1 MADLNLQVKLKGVDE
16 GLQKTLLGLET
27 SLKNISEITK
37 GIDFSSIAKIVKS
50 QTSSITSS
58 VQQASSGISKL
69 DSQLAKL
76 EAKTI
81 TLNPKNGQ
89 QLFEK
94 AVEKFTA
101 PKNIIGQTYGD
112 SVVKGLGILI
122 QADKAATN
130 EMIKNDEKRTAE
142 EKKLDA
148 EVTKFFIDE
157 NNKRLSSYKKFL
169 TESKSFA
176 EKEAKDNFKIK
187 QEETKKI
194 SDLILSSNKSVA
206 AQVQRLGNSNN
217 IFTKGGNSTLSEMSQ
232 FYTKQAKEAEKATNE
247 MIKNDEKR
255 TAEEKKLDA
264 EVTKFFIGEN
274 NKRLSS
280 YKKFLTESKSFAEK
294 EAKDNF
300 KIKQEETKKI
310 SDLILSSNKSVAA
323 QVQRLGNS
331 NNLFTKGGNSTL
343 SEMSQFYTKQAK
355 EAEKATREAEKAQKA
370 VDNLAVKS
378 NGLFKGFKEGL
389 TSGLL
394 GRGFVSG
401 AGFAAGLASIRAV
414 VGAIGAAK
422 DELVRAEQ
430 ASRLFERSL
439 REIKSLGT
447 IVDDKQLNE
456 IGNKLKD
463 LSIVYGTDL
472 KSQTEGFY
480 TTVSNGVRDT
490 SEAMAVLNAANTL
503 ALSGLGDVNKSVT
516 LLTDT
521 MNVFGKGNITA
532 AEAADLAFNAVNF
545 GKIRVD
551 ELTSSMGK
559 ILPLGNILGL
569 SFKEMAASLA
579 VLTTQ
584 GLSARERVIQL
595 QGVFNQLIKNQDK
608 LPKGL
613 ELSTIATKGWV
624 NWLRELEKAT
634 KGNVGELASFFTN
647 IRALQGA
654 IGLTGDSTDKLAK
667 TMAEFEKNS
676 NAAQVASEE
685 LRKSMQFQ
693 SDAIT
698 SQYEVSIISYGKTFS
713 GVFLTLK
720 KAAVDFFTYFLSQ
733 NEKLSIFKSGAKS
746 QTEANLQKQ
755 LTEEQKKLATLQQT
769 AKTNNILNPFFINK
783 SLSDELSLQEK
794 KVKILEE
801 QKALRAFELRGTT
814 ETASAFIKQA
824 TTIDQ
829 VEAATAKLRE
839 TSELAALEQGKLA
852 LQGKLDVREGNIFL
866 SKGEKEAVLRNID
879 EIENRIKELKAPK
892 GSRLGVPD
900 GDSVFTGTGSG
911 VSKSAKSAADTYID
925 TLQKELGRQAKNIN
939 LDKVNEL
946 LLDKLRIRS
955 DNNLAVKDISQII
968 SSIKGA
974 LDAGLV
980 SPSLEGQATYL
991 EKLIG
996 ADKIAKDTI
1005 TQKAK
1010 DIKQQVTD
1018 VFAVL
1023 PSQYDA
1029 TKGNA
1034 LIDTIIDDTSI
1045 QNKVALLTKIDN
1057 LLFRIRGESSELG
1070 LKKIAQGANQGLNKI
1085 AEELPDSVAKKEEE
1099 ARARQVKQMETLRS
1113 LTEGV
1118 SDAFF
1123 RAADASES
1131 FGTALTKNLQQVA
1144 KQIVETYI
1152 KTLILNSVL
1161 GAFSKEPKTTNGAT
1175 FDIPTSSGSLLTRSL
1190 TGSNATGGEVH
1201 GLGSGTS
1208 DSNIVAL
1215 SSGEAVLTA
1224 RSTRALK
1231 KTLGGDIIKKLNRLG
1246 GGDFGAVSILSS
1258 MANLG
1263 DNLDGLGRYASGGE
1277 VANSSF
1283 PSATQTAGVK
1293 IINNTSTPIQQ
1304 DNVITK
1310 RTLEGL
1316 VTEIIISDQRSNG
1329 SINKSMKS
1337 SYGLSQRGV
1346 F

>member
-69 DSQLAKL
+69 DGQIAKL
-76 EAKTI
+76 QAKTI

-94 AVEKFTA
+94 AVDKFTS

-217 IFTKGGNSTLSEMSQ
+217 
-232 FYTKQAKEAEKATNE
+232 
-247 MIKNDEKR
+247 
-255 TAEEKKLDA
+255 
-264 EVTKFFIGEN
+264 
-274 NKRLSS
+274 
-280 YKKFLTESKSFAEK
+280 
-294 EAKDNF
+294 
-300 KIKQEETKKI
+300 
-310 SDLILSSNKSVAA
+310 
-323 QVQRLGNS
+323 
-331 NNLFTKGGNSTL
+331 LFTKGGNSTL
-343 SEMSQFYTKQAK
+343 SDMSKFYTKQAK
-355 EAEKATREAEKAQKA
+355 EAEVATRNLEKAQG
-370 VDNLAVKS
+370 
-378 NGLFKGFKEGL
+378 GLLKGFKEGL

-401 AGFAAGLASIRAV
+401 AGFAAGLASIRAII
-414 VGAIGAAK
+414 GAIGSAK
-422 DELVRAEQ
+422 DELIRAEE

-447 IVDDKQLNE
+447 IVDDRQLSNL
-456 IGNKLKD
+456 GNKLKG
-463 LSIVYGTDL
+463 LSIAYGTDL

-584 GLSARERVIQL
+584 GLSTRERVIQL
-595 QGVFNQLIKNQDK
+595 LGVFNQLIKNQDK

-624 NWLRELEKAT
+624 NWLRELEKST

-685 LRKSMQFQ
+685 IRKSMQFQ
-693 SDAIT
+693 SEAIT
-698 SQYEVSIISYGKTFS
+698 SQYEVAILAYGRRFS

-720 KAAVDFFTYFLSQ
+720 RLAVDFFTYFMAQ
-733 NEKLSIFKSGAKS
+733 NEELGLFKDGAKS
-746 QTEANLQKQ
+746 QTEANLKKG
-755 LTEEQKKLATLQQT
+755 LAEESEKFKNLYERSQRQSITFGDTVSEEELDTQIKKV
-769 AKTNNILNPFFINK
+769 NILK
-783 SLSDELSLQEK
+783 
-794 KVKILEE
+794 E
-801 QKALRAFELRGTT
+801 QIALRAFELRGTT

-824 TTIDQ
+824 TSIDQ

-866 SKGEKEAVLRNID
+866 SKVEKEAVLRNID
-879 EIENRIKELKAPK
+879 EIDKRIQALKAPK
-892 GSRLGVPD
+892 GSRLGITD
-900 GDSVFTGTGSG
+900 GDSVFAGTGSG

-925 TLQKELGRQAKNIN
+925 TLQKELGKQAKNIN

-996 ADKIAKDTI
+996 ADKLAKDAI

-1018 VFAVL
+1018 VFSVL

-1045 QNKVALLTKIDN
+1045 QDKVALLTKIDN

-1099 ARARQVKQMETLRS
+1099 ARARQTKQMETLRS

-1131 FGTALTKNLQQVA
+1131 FGTALTRNLQQVA

-1161 GAFSKEPKTTNGAT
+1161 GAFSSTPKTTKGST
-1175 FDIPTSSGSLLTRSL
+1175 FQIPTSSGALFTF
-1190 TGSNATGGEVH
+1190 TKATGGEVH

-1224 RSTRALK
+1224 RSTKALK

-1258 MANLG
+1258 IANLG
-1263 DNLDGLGRYASGGE
+1263 ANLDGLGHYASGGE